1 MIDFP
6 SPHQTAEVI
15 CVKCGKRW
23 IAVYPSGTIL
33 KDLQCPKCKRQGYV
47 ILTGQEFDTDR

>member
-1 MIDFP
+1 MISFP

-23 IAVYPSGTIL
+23 IAVYHAVTLL

-47 ILTGQEFDTDR
+47 ILTGQEFDTDH